1 MGRGEEWDIRMRD
14 TKERE
19 EKGGAPP
26 PEGGGN
32 ELFGEDAEVGPSLTL
47 AG

>member
-1 MGRGEEWDIRMRD
+1 MGRREEWDFRMRD

-19 EKGGAPP
+19 EQGGGP